1 MNLIKK
7 KQRLVIFGEGADAI
21 ITTKV
26 IGSHPSFKNPDNNV
40 EIYLIYGNK
49 NIEDEKSKKPFKADS
64 PFGGLSFGF
73 KFLFDP

>member
-1 MNLIKK
+1 MNILKK

-26 IGSHPSFKNPDNNV
+26 IGSHPSFQNPDNNV

-49 NIEDEKSKKPFKADS
+49 NIEDEK
-64 PFGGLSFGF
+64 
-73 KFLFDP
+73 